1 MGCGGSKKA
10 AAEAPKTPVIERKD
24 EQTDHKPT
32 ETPVATPTI
41 EATKEENVPDKDGV
55 GAKTKKPSKKGGK
68 KRTVKKKGKTGAT
81 DTLGVAP
88 VSEFG
93 ESYFAS
99 EKPGEND

>member
-10 AAEAPKTPVIERKD
+10 AAEAPKTPVIEKK
-24 EQTDHKPT
+24 EEHTDQKPI

-41 EATKEENVPDKDGV
+41 EATKEEIVPDKDGA
-55 GAKTKKPSKKGGK
+55 GNKTKKPSKKGGK
-68 KRTVKKKGKTGAT
+68 KRTVKKKVKTGAT
-81 DTLGVAP
+81 DTLGVPP

-99 EKPGEND
+99 EKPVESG